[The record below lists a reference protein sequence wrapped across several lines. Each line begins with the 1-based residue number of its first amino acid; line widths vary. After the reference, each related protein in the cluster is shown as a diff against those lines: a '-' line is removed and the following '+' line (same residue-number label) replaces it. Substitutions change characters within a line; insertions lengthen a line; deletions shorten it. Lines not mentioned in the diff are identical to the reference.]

1 MKKIIICLFAAVLY
15 SQISFAQYKGNP
27 ITLKEYYAIEINGI
41 TILDLIRTNGDY
53 SKLKSMFGNDL
64 QYKTIDSPNSGVEFW
79 NSKLFMRFEEED
91 KILTNLKLFYPNTI
105 TIKGKKVKIGD
116 DVSALGLV
124 KVDTSN
130 GGYSIYFNDEETLT
144 ASFTIEVN
152 PSTKKITEIYYI
164 LF

>member
-79 NSKLFMRFEEED
+79 NSKLFIRFEEED

-130 GGYSIYFNDEETLT
+130 GKYSIYFNDERTLT
-144 ASFTIEVN
+144 ASFTIEVS

>member
-1 MKKIIICLFAAVLY
+1 MCLFIAVLY

-27 ITLKEYYAIEINGI
+27 ITLKEYYAIEINDI

-64 QYKTIDSPNSGVEFW
+64 QYKTIDSPNSGVEFS
-79 NSKLFMRFEEED
+79 NSKLFMRVED
-91 KILTNLKLFYPNTI
+91 EDNTLTYLELYYPITL
-105 TIKGKKVKIGD
+105 TIKGKRIKIGD

-130 GGYSIYFNDEETLT
+130 GKYSIYFNDEETLT